1 MSDHVTVLLVKWWQR
16 ALGIEAA
23 TVASEFAAAPTFSV
37 DPDSGVL
44 YGVPSL
50 DDWIYQTGRITR
62 AEALRV
68 PAVKRARDLI
78 AGGIGQFPL
87 RFLDPTGKPDGNFTP
102 NLFQQPEPGI
112 APSVTWTRVVEDMLL
127 FGQAWLKVANLG
139 WHTYPID
146 FHRLDADTV
155 TIQPQYLFYPE
166 GTAKVWPETPGLI
179 RIDSPNGGILEA
191 SSAVRACIALER
203 AALNAMDGTPPNDY
217 FTPKEGEP
225 DRWETS
231 EEVQANLLDPWAANR
246 KLRSTAYVP
255 AGFDYVIPGW
265 DPEKLQLAE
274 AREFAIKEVARLTGI
289 DAEDLSVSTTSRT
302 YFNGQDRRRV
312 RIEDVQGT
320 YMTALEGR
328 LSMPDVSPRG
338 YTADIDTTSYLRL
351 DDLTAAQSDAV
362 LISAKVLTPDEARA
376 KRGLEALGDTAPV
389 DPAEVASA
397 VAASV
402 AIQTA
407 QQGAGAR

>member
-1 MSDHVTVLLVKWWQR
+1 MICPV
-16 ALGIEAA
+16 GIRSFFGLDL
-23 TVASEFAAAPTFSV
+23 ASPEV
-37 DPDSGVL
+37 DPDTVMTSTTFDVDVDSGVL

-50 DDWIYQTGRITR
+50 NDWIYRTGRITR

-87 RFLDPTGKPDGNFTP
+87 RFLDKNGKVDGNFTP
-102 NLFQQPEPGI
+102 NLFQQPEQGV

-127 FGQAWLKVANLG
+127 FGQAWLKITNLG
-139 WHTYPID
+139 WHNFPID
-146 FHRLDADTV
+146 FRRLDADTV
-155 TIQPQYLFYPE
+155 TIQPQFISYPE
-166 GTAKVWPETPGLI
+166 GTATVWPETPGLI
-179 RIDSPNGGILEA
+179 RIDSPNGGILAA
-191 SSAVRACIALER
+191 SAAVRACIALER
-203 AALNAMDGTPPNDY
+203 AALNGVEGVPPNDY
-217 FTPKEGEP
+217 FTPLDGED

-231 EEVQANLLDPWAANR
+231 EEVAEELLDPWAENR
-246 KLRSTAYVP
+246 KKRSTAYIP
-255 AGFDYVIPGW
+255 AGLKYVIPEW
-265 DPEKLQLAE
+265 DAQKLQLAE

-302 YFNGQDRRRV
+302 YFNAQDRRRV

-320 YMTALEGR
+320 YMTAIEGR

-338 YTADIDTTSYLRL
+338 YTADVDTTSYLRL

-362 LISAKVLTPDEARA
+362 LIAAKILTPEEARA
-376 KRGLEALGDTAPV
+376 KRGL
-389 DPAEVASA
+389 DPAGAPTETPDPAAVAAA
-397 VAASV
+397 VAASI

-407 QQGAGAR
+407 QQGAPR